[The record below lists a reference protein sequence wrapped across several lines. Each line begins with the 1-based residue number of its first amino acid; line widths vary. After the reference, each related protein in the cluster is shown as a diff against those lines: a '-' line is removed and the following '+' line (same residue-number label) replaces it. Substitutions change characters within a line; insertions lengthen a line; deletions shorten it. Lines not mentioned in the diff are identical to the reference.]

1 MSRVFLLEDHASF
14 RETLAIMIEHEP
26 DLEVVGQAGSLA
38 ELRGVPR
45 ESWGE
50 VDVALMDL
58 LLSDGTS
65 TEVIGLMREANPAL
79 SVLALTIVQD
89 PEVLGWAQTMGAD
102 QVVSKEASIEEILG
116 AVRRA
121 AGRR

>member
-26 DLEVVGQAGSLA
+26 DLQVVGQAGSLA